1 MSEERAITEGAGR
14 GTRSLPP
21 IRLTDAEAGAADFA
35 GSDSRSYNYFTPKG
49 RRATK
54 YEDVTVDVQPDPNKY
69 LTQGWILG
77 WANGDIGYD
86 PNWTKIKS
94 SDWHRF
100 RNPNEEWEK
109 TYYINNSNSIRQ
121 VQQSIENAKS
131 ENIFENWDKS
141 WLDILARHVTAWSHV
156 DQGLGMYVFMPAQR
170 AAMSNMHNNA
180 IAVNCMHKLRTAQN
194 IVLYNLELNEAFSE
208 DEFNPTVHQE
218 TWMEDPAW
226 QGVRE
231 NVERIMNAK
240 GWAETTFASNVVFE
254 PLVGE
259 LFRSQFVM
267 RFAPLHGDSLT
278 STIISVSEREFN
290 DRDLAYTRDMMQ
302 DMLEDEEYGEENKQ
316 LMQEWLDEWV
326 PYSMAAAKG
335 LEPIWSEPEHQPISF
350 EESFEKVQNRF
361 EELLSE
367 LGLQVPEEVKA

>member
-1 MSEERAITEGAGR
+1 MSEERAVTEGVGR
-14 GTRSLPP
+14 GSRSLPP

-49 RRATK
+49 RRSTR

-100 RNPNEEWEK
+100 RDPNEEWEK

-121 VQQSIENAKS
+121 IQQSIENAKS

-141 WLDILARHVTAWSHV
+141 WLDILARHVTTWSHA

-180 IAVNCMHKLRTAQN
+180 IAVNCMHKLRTAQD
-194 IVLYNLELNEAFSE
+194 IILYNLELSEIFSE
-208 DEFNPTVHQE
+208 EEFDPTAHQE
-218 TWMEDPAW
+218 AWMEDDAW

-231 NVERIMNAK
+231 NVERIMNATD
-240 GWAETTFASNVVFE
+240 WAETTFASNIVFE

-259 LFRSQFVM
+259 LFRSHFAM

-278 STIISVSEREFN
+278 PTLIGVSEREFN
-290 DRDLAYTRDMMQ
+290 ERDLAYTRDMMQ
-302 DMLEDEEYGEENKQ
+302 DMLEDEEYGDENRQ
-316 LMQEWLDEWV
+316 LMQEWLEEWV

-335 LEPIWSEPEHQPISF
+335 LESIWSEPEHQPVSF

-361 EELLSE
+361 EEILSE
-367 LGLQVPEEVKA
+367 LGLQVPEGVKA

>member
-54 YEDVTVDVQPDPNKY
+54 YEDVTVDVQPDPDKY

-86 PNWTKIKS
+86 ANWTKIKS

-100 RNPNEEWEK
+100 RDPNEEWEK
-109 TYYINNSNSIRQ
+109 TYYVNNSNSIRQ
-121 VQQSIENAKS
+121 IQQSIENAKS

-141 WLDILARHVTAWSHV
+141 WLDIISRHVSTWSHA

-180 IAVNCMHKLRTAQN
+180 IAVNCMHKLRTAQD
-194 IVLYNLELNEAFSE
+194 IILYNLELSEIFSE
-208 DEFNPTVHQE
+208 EEFNPTAHKE
-218 TWMEDPAW
+218 AWMEDPAW

-231 NVERIMNAK
+231 NVERIMNATD
-240 GWAETTFASNVVFE
+240 WAETTFASNIVFE

-278 STIISVSEREFN
+278 PTLIGVSEREFN
-290 DRDLAYTRDMMQ
+290 ERDLAYTRDMMQ
-302 DMLEDEEYGEENKQ
+302 DMLEDEEHGDQNRQ

-335 LEPIWSEPEHQPISF
+335 LEPIWSEPEHQPVSF

-367 LGLQVPEEVKA
+367 LGLQVPEGVKA

>member
-1 MSEERAITEGAGR
+1 MSEERAITKGAGR
-14 GTRSLPP
+14 GNRSLPP
-21 IRLTDAEAGAADFA
+21 IRLTDAEAGAVEFA
-35 GSDSRSYNYFTPKG
+35 GSDSRNYNYFTPKG
-49 RRATK
+49 RRSTR
-54 YEDVTVDVQPDPNKY
+54 YEDVTLDVQPDPNKY

-100 RNPNEEWEK
+100 RDPNEEWEK
-109 TYYINNSNSIRQ
+109 TYYVNNSNSIRQ
-121 VQQSIENAKS
+121 IQQSIENAKS

-141 WLDILARHVTAWSHV
+141 WLDILARHVTTWSHA

-180 IAVNCMHKLRTAQN
+180 IAVNCMHKLRTAQD
-194 IVLYNLELNEAFSE
+194 IILYNMELSEIFSE
-208 DEFNPTVHQE
+208 EEFNPIAHQE
-218 TWMEDPAW
+218 AWMEDEAW

-231 NVERIMNAK
+231 NVERIMNATD
-240 GWAETTFASNVVFE
+240 WAETTFASNIVFE

-259 LFRSQFVM
+259 LFRSHFAM

-278 STIISVSEREFN
+278 PTLIGVSEREFN

-302 DMLEDEEYGEENKQ
+302 DMLEDEEYGDENRQ

-335 LEPIWSEPEHQPISF
+335 LEPIWSEPEHQPVSF
-350 EESFEKVQNRF
+350 EESFEKVQSRF
-361 EELLSE
+361 EEILSE
-367 LGLQVPEEVKA
+367 LGLQVPEGVKA